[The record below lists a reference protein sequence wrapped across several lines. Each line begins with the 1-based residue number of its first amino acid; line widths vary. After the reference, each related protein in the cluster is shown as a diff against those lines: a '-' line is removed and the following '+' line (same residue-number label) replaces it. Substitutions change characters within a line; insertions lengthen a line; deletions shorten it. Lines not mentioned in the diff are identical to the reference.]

1 MSRSNSHAPLALSA
15 SARAGRAAACAH
27 AARARGAVLEAPSP
41 PPPASPAVCRIR
53 LGLSPAPA
61 ARSWAPPA
69 SLGPPA
75 WPPHGGRRGRLL
87 SGLARPVSRSTQ
99 SGASRRGPGASG
111 RPWVCSPARCLLLSP
126 RGRKPHENEDCLLQH
141 HAAASAAPRPVPS
154 AQASPRGSGQ
164 DASLARQD
172 PGGPCCLPVLW
183 AWPHLLPAVWPC
195 TPAWPSASRASR
207 CARPQLPSHPCG
219 KPLTTR
225 WVPMPFA
232 PLHCGLAGPRSPVPP
247 LLSVVVWVRC
257 TNFH

>member
-1 MSRSNSHAPLALSA
+1 MSRSNSHASLALSA
-15 SARAGRAAACAH
+15 SARAGRAA
-27 AARARGAVLEAPSP
+27 
-41 PPPASPAVCRIR
+41 IR

-87 SGLARPVSRSTQ
+87 SGSARPVSRSTQ

-154 AQASPRGSGQ
+154 PQASPRGSGQ

-172 PGGPCCLPVLW
+172 PGGPRCPPVLW

-207 CARPQLPSHPCG
+207 SARPRLPSHPCG

-247 LLSVVVWVRC
+247 LLRVVVWVRC